1 LHDLPVSV
9 PAPVAEFLF
18 QQITKIHELSNE
30 ALLAAST
37 YGKVSDCFGGVM
49 LHPVNPTIVD
59 SHVLGNS
66 TAQQALILSLAHRTI
81 MALTNLRSQ

>member
-1 LHDLPVSV
+1 LHDLPVSD

-49 LHPVNPTIVD
+49 LHSAKTKIEGLQ
-59 SHVLGNS
+59 VLVNS
-66 TAQQALILSLAHRTI
+66 TAP
-81 MALTNLRSQ
+81 